1 MIQHEWNAQ
10 KTDNAFLGKALPD
23 DAYFSA
29 IDHARKMSKAAG
41 AQRKARGVK
50 AGLPDWLI
58 VWHGITLWIER
69 KVDASLSEG
78 QKTTRD
84 ALRANG
90 HHWALAKSL
99 EDVEAACRDVGIPLK
114 ATLGD
119 IRERIAA
126 QDYVPPKKRAPA
138 NRKVA
143 EPRFQWGKSA
153 TKRAAARG
161 VLV

>member
-23 DAYFSA
+23 DAYYSA

-41 AQRKARGVK
+41 AQRKARGVR

-58 VWHGITLWIER
+58 VWRGITLWIER

-78 QKTTRD
+78 QKATRD

-90 HHWALAKSL
+90 HHWALAKCL

-119 IRERIAA
+119 IRGRIAA

-138 NRKVA
+138 SKRKPG
-143 EPRFQWGKSA
+143 PRYEWGKSA

-161 VLV
+161 VLI